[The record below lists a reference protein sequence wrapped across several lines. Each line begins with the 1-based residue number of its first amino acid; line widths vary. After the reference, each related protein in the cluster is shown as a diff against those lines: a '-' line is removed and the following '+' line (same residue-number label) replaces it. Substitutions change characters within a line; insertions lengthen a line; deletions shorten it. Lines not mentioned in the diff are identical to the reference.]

1 MANADSAVPERR
13 IEAVERL
20 DLLGA
25 TATADRLRHQLRR
38 DGVTQLPARPRT
50 STRDNPSGLTN
61 RQLDVAKLVAR
72 GLTNAEIAERLFIS
86 TKTADHHV
94 SAVLGK
100 LGMPNR
106 RAVISRAGELGLD

>member
-1 MANADSAVPERR
+1 MANADSAVTERR
-13 IEAVERL
+13 IEAIERL
-20 DLLGA
+20 ELLGA
-25 TATADRLRHQLRR
+25 TASADRLRHLLRR
-38 DGVTQLPARPRT
+38 EGFTQLPARPRA

-86 TKTADHHV
+86 PKTTDHHV
-94 SAVLGK
+94 SAVLTK

-106 RAVISRAGELGLD
+106 RAVVKRATELGLD